1 MQGIAKTTG
10 FVQEN
15 REHMNDLRGD
25 LTNLDINSRL
35 TKNVLL
41 NSARFEVELG
51 SISGMRQETSIRFYK
66 NSVLVAFIF

>member
-51 SISGMRQETSIRFYK
+51 SISGMRQETSVRFYK